1 MFENPFRFPYLQ
13 SFVFYYLVMPG
24 ANSLS
29 GRKSWVHTKVTKV
42 FEIRDASLFD
52 SIWNF
57 GLIRLVKT
65 SSGIHSEGLTA
76 NDISKSFEVD

>member
-1 MFENPFRFPYLQ
+1 
-13 SFVFYYLVMPG
+13 MPG

-29 GRKSWVHTKVTKV
+29 ARKSWVHTKVFK
-42 FEIRDASLFD
+42 IRDASLFD

-57 GLIRLVKT
+57 GLIRLVKI